1 MHVYLNGHVDVS
13 MLTTVCFCTFTVK
26 RQWIIWSFV
35 SLSCWSSLSLW
46 CHWAAEL
53 VSKLQ
58 RMNRKSACYLQNV
71 WEYQNSVYLSVHET
85 RHTPLPVSTALN
97 EHVSARTTTLWLLLN
112 EYPLVCVS
120 GECFFF
126 TDARLL
132 SVSICVWVF
141 PWRVLCVRLPS
152 IHQPYDNR
160 STLPIPSLT
169 NHCHSQMMDI
179 SCKGRTFTAGLSKLK
194 ATSTFIERLSIS
206 CFVLLFDGYF
216 RRGLR
221 WKWYLLVK
229 TVEREWK
236 TLAWLCFSFL
246 KCMATR
252 EEIVCKRKCHFNG
265 KTFFW
270 KFIVVYLIWA
280 VHGSPRTCTTG
291 QRHLETLDWGSHD
304 LETDHSK
311 VKSHH

>member
-1 MHVYLNGHVDVS
+1 MHALKCMLLKRTRWCKHAHHRVFLHIYSKASVDHLKSCIFILLV
-13 MLTTVCFCTFTVK
+13 FTEP
-26 RQWIIWSFV
+26 
-35 SLSCWSSLSLW
+35 W

-71 WEYQNSVYLSVHET
+71 WEYQKLRLSLSLWDQTHSA
-85 RHTPLPVSTALN
+85 PVSTALN

-120 GECFFF
+120 GRVFFF

-169 NHCHSQMMDI
+169 NHCHGQMMDI

-206 CFVLLFDGYF
+206 CFVLLFWWIFQKG
-216 RRGLR
+216 
-221 WKWYLLVK
+221 
-229 TVEREWK
+229 
-236 TLAWLCFSFL
+236 
-246 KCMATR
+246 
-252 EEIVCKRKCHFNG
+252 
-265 KTFFW
+265 
-270 KFIVVYLIWA
+270 
-280 VHGSPRTCTTG
+280 P
-291 QRHLETLDWGSHD
+291 
-304 LETDHSK
+304 
-311 VKSHH
+311 